1 MAFKCKYLLSD
12 CEAKLDLG
20 MENRGI
26 WLVRTDKDLNRSVK
40 FDKFCNRKFDKRRIL
55 FSTGFVERLR
65 YAFIIRGFG
74 WLSSFWISP

>member
-26 WLVRTDKDLNRSVK
+26 WLVQTDKDLNRSVK
-40 FDKFCNRKFDKRRIL
+40 NLINFATENLINA
-55 FSTGFVERLR
+55 GFYLVLV
-65 YAFIIRGFG
+65 
-74 WLSSFWISP
+74 L

>member
-26 WLVRTDKDLNRSVK
+26 WLVQTDTDLNRSVK
-40 FDKFCNRKFDKRRIL
+40 I
-55 FSTGFVERLR
+55 
-65 YAFIIRGFG
+65 
-74 WLSSFWISP
+74 